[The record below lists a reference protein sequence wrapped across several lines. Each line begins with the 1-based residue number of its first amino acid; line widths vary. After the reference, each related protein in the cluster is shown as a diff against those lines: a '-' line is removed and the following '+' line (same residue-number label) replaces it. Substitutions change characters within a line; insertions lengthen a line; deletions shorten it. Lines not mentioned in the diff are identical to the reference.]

1 MLTPSLTHGCLL
13 TSADYSQVGGMTHAR
28 ASAHK
33 HTQACLPQIPQ
44 IELLR
49 MPAHLRSSC
58 RNIVSH
64 KIPHIHARMSAC
76 VHALPIR
83 LRMPAHLS
91 G

>member
-1 MLTPSLTHGCLL
+1 MLTPSLTRGCLHM
-13 TSADYSQVGGMTHAR
+13 SADYSQVGGMTHAR

-33 HTQACLPQIPQ
+33 HTQACPPQ

-58 RNIVSH
+58 LDIVSL
-64 KIPHIHARMSAC
+64 KIPHIHACMRAC
-76 VHALPIR
+76 VHTLPIR